1 MSDEKSVAKGV
12 KEDVKQQAKTQ
23 AKAFGK
29 QIKQLVKNLS
39 PEQRDLLLRR
49 LTEEHSPDVVT
60 RAHGGEVPLS
70 FAQER
75 EWFRDRLFPDV
86 AHNISGALRLEGALS
101 LDALQATF
109 DAVMAR
115 HEVLR
120 SNIRDV
126 NGQPVQTVAP
136 PSPVPI
142 RIIERTDWR
151 TLYAEEAVRG
161 FDLANDP
168 LLRVTLI
175 RLAEREHIL
184 LITMHH
190 IAADGWSI
198 GVLMREVA
206 ELYASFVERRPAA
219 LPELKIQYGD
229 FARWQ
234 RQRNL
239 DNGLSYWRHQLAAAP
254 PALELP
260 PDVAP
265 TGREH
270 DAGSIVSEINAS
282 LKKSIEAVSRGN
294 DTTLF
299 VTLLT
304 AFVVLLMRRTGRDDI
319 IVGSPVSGRSRV
331 EAEPLIGLFLNTL
344 ALRVRLSPQLTFREA
359 LAIVRQTVLEALDH
373 AEVPVER
380 VVQDLDIRRRSD
392 LHPLYETIFNFTPS
406 APRRLQLPNL
416 QVTLEDALALIEE
429 FSTQLFITEFD
440 GSLSLDLRYRS
451 NRYSRELMAGFVE
464 QYLRVLQQV
473 AADPGRPLGSL
484 DLTTALSPDPR
495 KPMEMPRYK
504 TVIECIDDWVARTP
518 DASAIASGDAIVTYA
533 EFGASITTVADS
545 LRKHGMQAG
554 DVVAVFGSRS
564 PLLIVSMTA
573 VFAAGGVLLTLAP
586 DLPEKRRQ
594 VMLDQAGARFL
605 IHDGDITPIDG
616 GSSVTRADAAYVFFT
631 SGSSGTP
638 KAVVGTHQG
647 LAHWLQWQRDT
658 FEVGPGDRSGQLTG
672 LSFDVVLRD
681 IFLPLTAG
689 ATLVLPDDDDTLRW
703 LDREGIT
710 TIHTV
715 PAVAESWLLRKPDG
729 VTLRSL
735 RRIFFA
741 GEPLTSVLVNRW
753 REAFPQSGGIINL
766 YGPTETTLAKC
777 FYRVPPTPRPG
788 IQPLGHAL
796 PLTQVL
802 VLTSER
808 ALCGIGEPGEIA
820 IRTAFRSAGYLN
832 APEENERRFI
842 RNPFTDDED
851 DILYLTGDRGVI
863 GAGGLIEFR
872 GRIDQQVKIR
882 GVRVEPM
889 EVAAALQ
896 AHDDV
901 AACAVITRPA
911 VAEAESG
918 DEMLV
923 AYVVL
928 KDDAAE
934 NSGALQEFLAQRL
947 PAAMV
952 PTAFVFLDALPLT
965 SNQKL
970 DRDKLPPPSG
980 IRPALESRYVAP
992 RDAIELRLVQIWE
1005 ELLRVRPIGV
1015 TDRFF
1020 EVGGHSLL
1028 ALRLLV
1034 EVEQRLG
1041 RKVPLQALFEEPTIE
1056 HMAAVLRRN
1065 GDDWPLLVTLR
1076 PGDQRLKLF
1085 LVHPGGGT
1093 LLNYVHLIRHLPA
1106 EIPVNG
1112 IQARGLDGNSEPHDT
1127 LEQMAADYIAEIRR
1141 AQAEGPYLLAGHSL
1155 GGVIAFEIARQ
1166 LHKQKERVAFL
1177 GLFDS
1182 VAPLSHGEQTAS
1194 DEHRED
1200 ALRLATMSETIGRF
1214 LGEGVDVSYEALCNL
1229 TSDEQIEY
1237 VINALR
1243 RTRALPPGEEQ
1254 KLIRNLLKVSKAHI
1268 RAHRA
1273 YQAEKIPVPITLYRV
1288 GDAQQSDYP
1297 AANAE
1302 LLGRDSLGWDSLT
1315 TSPVRIVRAAGN
1327 HVTMLNSAHAA
1338 GLAHLLEPSLAE
1350 AIANEGTAH
1359 V

>member
-1 MSDEKSVAKGV
+1 MTS
-12 KEDVKQQAKTQ
+12 
-23 AKAFGK
+23 
-29 QIKQLVKNLS
+29 
-39 PEQRDLLLRR
+39 
-49 LTEEHSPDVVT
+49 
-60 RAHGGEVPLS
+60 
-70 FAQER
+70 
-75 EWFRDRLFPDV
+75 
-86 AHNISGALRLEGALS
+86 
-101 LDALQATF
+101 
-109 DAVMAR
+109 
-115 HEVLR
+115 
-120 SNIRDV
+120 
-126 NGQPVQTVAP
+126 
-136 PSPVPI
+136 
-142 RIIERTDWR
+142 
-151 TLYAEEAVRG
+151 
-161 FDLANDP
+161 
-168 LLRVTLI
+168 
-175 RLAEREHIL
+175 
-184 LITMHH
+184 
-190 IAADGWSI
+190 
-198 GVLMREVA
+198 
-206 ELYASFVERRPAA
+206 
-219 LPELKIQYGD
+219 
-229 FARWQ
+229 
-234 RQRNL
+234 
-239 DNGLSYWRHQLAAAP
+239 
-254 PALELP
+254 
-260 PDVAP
+260 
-265 TGREH
+265 
-270 DAGSIVSEINAS
+270 
-282 LKKSIEAVSRGN
+282 
-294 DTTLF
+294 
-299 VTLLT
+299 
-304 AFVVLLMRRTGRDDI
+304 
-319 IVGSPVSGRSRV
+319 
-331 EAEPLIGLFLNTL
+331 
-344 ALRVRLSPQLTFREA
+344 
-359 LAIVRQTVLEALDH
+359 
-373 AEVPVER
+373 
-380 VVQDLDIRRRSD
+380 
-392 LHPLYETIFNFTPS
+392 
-406 APRRLQLPNL
+406 
-416 QVTLEDALALIEE
+416 
-429 FSTQLFITEFD
+429 
-440 GSLSLDLRYRS
+440 
-451 NRYSRELMAGFVE
+451 FVE
-464 QYLRVLQQV
+464 QYIRVLQQV
-473 AADPGRPLGSL
+473 AADPALPVASL
-484 DLTTALSPDPR
+484 DLITALSPDPR

-504 TVIECIDDWVARTP
+504 SAIESIGEWVTRTP
-518 DASAIASGDAIVTYA
+518 DAQAIAASGAIVTYA
-533 EFGASITTVADS
+533 EFGASIAAVADS
-545 LRKHGMQAG
+545 LRKHGIRIG
-554 DVVAVFGSRS
+554 DVVAVSGSRT
-564 PLLIVSMTA
+564 PLLIASMAA
-573 VFAAGGVLLTLAP
+573 VFAAGGVLLTVAP

-594 VMLDQAGARFL
+594 VMLDEAGARFL
-605 IHDGDITPIDG
+605 IRDGAIATMDG
-616 GSSVTRADAAYVFFT
+616 RSSAMLADAAYVFFT

-638 KAVVGTHQG
+638 KAVAGTHQG
-647 LAHWLQWQRDT
+647 LAHWLHWQRET
-658 FEVGPGDRSGQLTG
+658 FEIGPGDRCGQLTG

-703 LDREGIT
+703 LDRERIT

-715 PAVAESWLLRKPDG
+715 PAVAETWLLRRPEG

-753 REAFPQSGGIINL
+753 REAFPQSGSIINL

-777 FYRVPPTPRPG
+777 FYRVPQNPRPG

-796 PLTQVL
+796 PQAQVL
-802 VLTSER
+802 VLTPDL

-820 IRTAFRSAGYLN
+820 IRTPFRSLGYLN
-832 APEENERRFI
+832 APDENEKRFI
-842 RNPFTDDED
+842 RNPFTDDDD

-872 GRIDQQVKIR
+872 GRIDHQVKIR

-889 EVAAALQ
+889 EVAATLQ

-901 AACAVITRPA
+901 AACAVISRPT
-911 VAEAESG
+911 VAGAESG
-918 DEMLV
+918 EEMLV

-928 KDDAAE
+928 KNDVAE

-952 PTAFVFLDALPLT
+952 PSAFVFLDALPLT

-970 DRDKLPPPSG
+970 DRDKLPAPAG
-980 IRPALESRYVAP
+980 VRPALESRYVAP

-1065 GDDWPLLVTLR
+1065 GEEWPLLVTLR

-1141 AQAEGPYLLAGHSL
+1141 AQADGPYLLAGHSL

-1166 LHKQKERVAFL
+1166 LHRQNERVAFL

-1182 VAPLSHGEQTAS
+1182 VAPLSHREQSTS

-1200 ALRLATMSETIGRF
+1200 ALRLATMSETIARF
-1214 LGEGVDVSYEALCNL
+1214 LGEGVDVSYETLCNL

-1273 YQAEKIPVPITLYRV
+1273 YHAEVIPVPITLYRV
-1288 GDAQQSDYP
+1288 GDSQQSDYP
-1297 AANAE
+1297 SANVE
-1302 LLGRDSLGWDSLT
+1302 LLRQDSLGWDSLT
-1315 TSPVRIVRAAGN
+1315 TKPVRIVRAAGN
-1327 HVTMLNSAHAA
+1327 HVTMLNSAHAE

-1350 AIANEGTAH
+1350 AIANEGAAH